1 MARTG
6 LIAIL
11 LLVVVIVALF
21 AFRIIDVRQTREAA
35 LPKIRTEGGQMP
47 AFDVETPDIEIGTR
61 DETVK
66 VPEISVGRA
75 DENADEGERP

>member
-6 LIAIL
+6 LIAIV

-35 LPKIRTEGGQMP
+35 LPEIRTEGGQMP
-47 AFDVETPDIEIGTR
+47 AFDVETPDVDVGTR
-61 DETVK
+61 NETVK
-66 VPEISVGRA
+66 VPEISVRRA
-75 DENADEGERP
+75 DETADEGEQP